1 MGRLRASPGSSMSH
15 PSQESAG
22 SDASAP
28 VSLGQRELP
37 KRPLPILDKPW
48 FWALLILTL
57 VSFPLVKSR
66 LSGFPEPPPGHDS
79 EPVELSF
86 QGYDGRTVSIADL
99 QGYLLVVS
107 ELPIGSKEQFEQAF
121 DEWRVLKKRLKGLG
135 FAIAYVQLVH
145 GGDAEQLKLLLA
157 EKKGEKVS
165 NIYMLD
171 PERQGIAQLRKLGSA
186 PASEFFL
193 LDSHGRMRGTY
204 PTTAEGLTRLVFAAG
219 VLANWRGSDPE
230 LGQPIREG

>member
-1 MGRLRASPGSSMSH
+1 MSL
-15 PSQESAG
+15 PTQESADPD
-22 SDASAP
+22 SPAP
-28 VSLGQRELP
+28 APKGPNGLP
-37 KRPLPILDKPW
+37 KRPLPIQDKPW

-79 EPVELSF
+79 DPVELSF
-86 QGYDGRTVSIADL
+86 QGYDGRTVSVADL
-99 QGYLLVVS
+99 KGYLLVVS
-107 ELPIGSKEQFEQAF
+107 ELPIGSKEQFEQTF

-135 FAIAYVQLVH
+135 FAVAYVQLVH
-145 GGDAEQLKLLLA
+145 GGDAAQLKALLA

-165 NIYMLD
+165 NIYMMD
-171 PERQGIAQLRKLGSA
+171 PERQGIARLRKLGSA

-204 PTTAEGLTRLVFAAG
+204 PTTEGGLTRLVFAAG

-230 LGQPIREG
+230 LGQPIRES